1 VEESRVDKQ
10 LEILNELSSILHFST
25 EIKYDSAHL
34 EYKFNP
40 DEQWNSFSV
49 WYEKNQQNYSPNDF
63 DKISYEA
70 QELCKELHNEMQ
82 SHTGGD
88 WRKFILTI
96 DETGQAKTQFIYE
109 IQSCMDQFRE

>member
-1 VEESRVDKQ
+1 
-10 LEILNELSSILHFST
+10 
-25 EIKYDSAHL
+25 
-34 EYKFNP
+34 
-40 DEQWNSFSV
+40 
-49 WYEKNQQNYSPNDF
+49 
-63 DKISYEA
+63 
-70 QELCKELHNEMQ
+70 MQ